1 MSRYDG
7 PFKVLD
13 KINDNAYRLELPADF
28 GVSPTFNIADLKP
41 YLGEEDELPSRTTSV
56 QEGEDDEDINT
67 IATPTAPAAIHT
79 GPVTRARARQL
90 NYQVLSFIG
99 NTSNVHEH
107 MMLPKLDTFV
117 VLMNEGPSMDKK
129 DIRWSG
135 MKHGKQGAHAGENN
149 GASLGD
155 FRTLKPP

>member
-1 MSRYDG
+1 MITHIDLSCLQILG
-7 PFKVLD
+7 LVPL
-13 KINDNAYRLELPADF
+13 
-28 GVSPTFNIADLKP
+28 NIADLKP
-41 YLGEEDELPSRTTSV
+41 YLGEEDELPSRTTSF

-67 IATPTAPAAIHT
+67 IVTPTAPAAIHT

-135 MKHGKQGAHAGENN
+135 MKHGKQGARAGENN